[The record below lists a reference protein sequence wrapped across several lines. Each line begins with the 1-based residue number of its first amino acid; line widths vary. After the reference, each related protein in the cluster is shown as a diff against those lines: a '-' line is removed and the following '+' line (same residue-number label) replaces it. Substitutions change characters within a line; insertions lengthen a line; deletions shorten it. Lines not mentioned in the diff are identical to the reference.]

1 MKNNLRTDDI
11 ESDIFLKA
19 FQDILLFIF
28 MLIFSK
34 IYKITILLPFLG
46 DTNVFESGRSP
57 WLS

>member
-28 MLIFSK
+28 IPIFSK

-46 DTNVFESGRSP
+46 DIYVFESGRGS
-57 WLS
+57 WLP

>member
-11 ESDIFLKA
+11 ESDIFLKT

-28 MLIFSK
+28 IPIFSK

-46 DTNVFESGRSP
+46 DIYVFESGRGS
-57 WLS
+57 WLP

>member
-46 DTNVFESGRSP
+46 DIYVFESGRGS
-57 WLS
+57 WLP